1 MAGTWRAI
9 PHDSQQALMPAIVGQ
24 ILRFG
29 AVGLANTAIGLLA
42 IYALMYFWGID
53 PAVANAVGYAIG
65 LTVSFALNRIW
76 TFNDTR
82 SIKMVLPSYLTV
94 AVLCYLS
101 NLTVVL
107 IGVKYFTMD
116 PYLVQFFGISV
127 YTTMMFLGCKWLVF
141 RPARGSRS
149 Q

>member
-1 MAGTWRAI
+1 
-9 PHDSQQALMPAIVGQ
+9 MPAIVGQ

-29 AVGLANTAIGLLA
+29 AVGLVNTAIGLLA

-53 PAVANAVGYAIG
+53 PAVANGVGYAIG

-76 TFNDTR
+76 TFNDKR
-82 SIKMVLPSYLTV
+82 SIQAVLPLYLTV

-141 RPARGSRS
+141 RPVRGSRS